1 MDFISQYLNVNC
13 QHFDNHVKCLTI
25 SFKDWLVTSTDRV
38 SMTPPSRK
46 GFFPLAPTWEK
57 FSSLKGRGTLA
68 ASEKMTN
75 EVAPLLTI
83 STRRN
88 MHLPIAPL
96 LGGKRGRRGED

>member
-1 MDFISQYLNVNC
+1 MFGIIIQDLACEVHGYI
-13 QHFDNHVKCLTI
+13 QHVPTL
-25 SFKDWLVTSTDRV
+25 
-38 SMTPPSRK
+38 PSHE
-46 GFFPLAPTWEK
+46 GLFPFVHPTWEK
-57 FSSLKGRGTLA
+57 FSSLKGGGTLA

-96 LGGKRGRRGED
+96 LGGKWGRRGGELM